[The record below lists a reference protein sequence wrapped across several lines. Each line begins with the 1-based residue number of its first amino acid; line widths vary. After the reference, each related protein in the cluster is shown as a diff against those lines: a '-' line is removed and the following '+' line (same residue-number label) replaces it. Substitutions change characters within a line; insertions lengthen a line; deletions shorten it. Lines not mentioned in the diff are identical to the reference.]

1 MGKIKSLISTAKKY
15 WDNPAEGNY
24 VPYKEIVNLG
34 AAGFGIHWAST
45 LANAI
50 GLSAANFIVGASI
63 GLQPVHLQIM
73 LILANIVGIP
83 IGIFRGWFFDN
94 HKMPGGK
101 FIPIILKT
109 PIPIAILSTLF
120 VWLPYENMDYWTKVV
135 VVWIVFMIISVF
147 VGFYNEA
154 FAFYKQV
161 ITPNAQERA
170 NVSSISQ
177 ILYSFAPTVT
187 SFVVPTIAG
196 LTWGMDNI
204 WTYRVIYPGFTIV
217 GLIVLFI
224 FTPKLKERIIVAKR
238 PVEYVSLMDSLREV
252 AKNKYFWIINLGGWL
267 GFLEGSSAVLVNW
280 TFNYS
285 DDGAHKVYMGLATTL
300 ISNAALWAMM
310 LAPFAIKLMGKRN
323 LLIVHNTINVVL
335 YAILLLVYKNVLLM
349 CVVVYLNTFINTFS
363 NVYTPNINADM
374 RDYHQWKTGVR
385 VDGLFTPLT
394 LIGTIIGFFT
404 GLVIPAIYEKMGLKE
419 DYTVL
424 YNDEMRNG
432 LFTVLIICSIVGSI
446 MNLIPY
452 LFYDLT
458 EKKHRGYVN
467 VLKIRAMF
475 EDYGNGELEDIQLV
489 EAMKIINGAKDN
501 LQKKSIDKS
510 MSKEKIKEIKR
521 YNEFV
526 EGLPI
531 VREELDKFNTERFRI
546 QLAKAEKT
554 LELGEVYLYADWKEE
569 MKMAKLLPKA
579 TAEEK
584 EIRTDAM
591 KLAREKKRS
600 YKLLVKHGKENLT
613 LPDERIPEEIKS
625 REINTSK
632 ERAKA
637 KAELKAYTKGVSVYR
652 RITKPY
658 NDARNLVVQAENYTH
673 LAEIEAMYEDAK
685 ARCEA
690 AALEAKSKASD
701 TNVEQVSTV
710 SVSENQT
717 TTIKNKYSDKQKVKE
732 IRKLLF
738 MRNMGRITKEEYKT
752 RVYSLF
758 E

>member
-1 MGKIKSLISTAKKY
+1 MGKIKGLINNVKQY
-15 WDNPAEGNY
+15 WNTPAEGNY

-34 AAGFGIHWAST
+34 VAGFGIHWAST
-45 LANAI
+45 LGNAI

-73 LILANIVGIP
+73 LIIANIVGIP
-83 IGIFRGWFFDN
+83 IGIFRGWYFDN
-94 HKMPGGK
+94 HKLPGGK
-101 FIPIILKT
+101 FIPIMLKT
-109 PIPIAILSTLF
+109 PIPIAVISTLF
-120 VWLPYENMDYWTKVV
+120 VWLPYENMEYWTKVV
-135 VVWIVFMIISVF
+135 VVWVGFMILSVF
-147 VGFYNEA
+147 LGFYNES

-187 SFVVPTIAG
+187 SLVVPTIAG

-252 AKNKYFWIINLGGWL
+252 AKNKYFWIINLGSWM
-267 GFLEGSSAVLVNW
+267 GFLEGSSAVIVNW
-280 TFNYS
+280 TFNYA

-335 YAILLLVYKNVLLM
+335 YAILFLVYKNVLLM
-349 CVVVYLNTFINTFS
+349 CVVVYLNTFVNTFS

-394 LIGTIIGFFT
+394 LIGTILGFFT
-404 GLVIPAIYEKMGLKE
+404 GLVLPAIYEKMGLKE
-419 DYTVL
+419 DYSVL
-424 YNDEMRNG
+424 YNDEMRNN
-432 LFTVLIICSIVGSI
+432 LFTVLIICSIIGSI

-475 EDYGNGELEDIQLV
+475 EDYGNGELEDAQLV
-489 EAMKIINGAKDN
+489 DAMKIIKGAKAD
-501 LQKKSIDKS
+501 LQKKIVDKS
-510 MSKEKIKEIKR
+510 LSKAEIKEIKK

-531 VREELDKFNTERFRI
+531 VKEELDKFNTERFKAKLVSAKNI
-546 QLAKAEKT
+546 VELGKIYLYSDWATEMAKAKN
-554 LELGEVYLYADWKEE
+554 
-569 MKMAKLLPKA
+569 MPNN

-584 EIRTDAM
+584 EIRADAIQ
-591 KLAREKKRS
+591 LAREKKRS
-600 YKLLVKHGKENLT
+600 YKLLMKHGEENLI
-613 LPDERIPEEIKS
+613 LPDEKLAEEIKN
-625 REINTSK
+625 REYTNEK
-632 ERAKA
+632 ERRQIK
-637 KAELKAYTKGVSVYR
+637 KELKTYTNGVSVYR

-658 NDARNLVVQAENYTH
+658 DDARNLIIQAENYTH
-673 LAEIEAMYEDAK
+673 LDEIEKLYE
-685 ARCEA
+685 
-690 AALEAKSKASD
+690 SI
-701 TNVEQVSTV
+701 V
-710 SVSENQT
+710 
-717 TTIKNKYSDKQKVKE
+717 
-732 IRKLLF
+732 
-738 MRNMGRITKEEYKT
+738 
-752 RVYSLF
+752 
-758 E
+758 

>member
-1 MGKIKSLISTAKKY
+1 MGKIKGLINNVKQHWNT
-15 WDNPAEGNY
+15 PAEGNY

-45 LANAI
+45 LGNAI

-73 LILANIVGIP
+73 LIIANIVGIP
-83 IGIFRGWFFDN
+83 IGIFRGWYFDN
-94 HKMPGGK
+94 HKLPGGK
-101 FIPIILKT
+101 FIPIMLKT
-109 PIPIAILSTLF
+109 PIPIAVISTLF
-120 VWLPYENMDYWTKVV
+120 VWLPYENMEYWTKVV
-135 VVWIVFMIISVF
+135 VVWIGFMILSIF
-147 VGFYNEA
+147 LGFYNEA
-154 FAFYKQV
+154 FAFFKQV

-187 SFVVPTIAG
+187 SLVVPTIAG

-204 WTYRVIYPGFTIV
+204 WTYRVVYPGFTIV

-252 AKNKYFWIINLGGWL
+252 AKNKYFWIINLGSWV

-285 DDGAHKVYMGLATTL
+285 DGGAHKVYMGLATTL

-323 LLIVHNTINVVL
+323 LLIVHNTINVFL
-335 YAILLLVYKNVLLM
+335 YLLLFFVYKNVLLM
-349 CVVVYLNTFINTFS
+349 CIVVYLNTFVNTFS

-394 LIGTIIGFFT
+394 LIGTILGFFT
-404 GLVIPAIYEKMGLKE
+404 GLVVPAIYEQMGLKE
-419 DYTVL
+419 DYSVL
-424 YNDEMRNG
+424 YNDEMRNN

-475 EDYGNGELEDIQLV
+475 EDYGNGELDNTQLID
-489 EAMKIINGAKDN
+489 AMNIIKGANEN
-501 LQKKSIDKS
+501 LQKKIIDKS
-510 MSKEKIKEIKR
+510 ALKLARKTKNKGAILAEKEKIREAKKH
-521 YNEFV
+521 NEYV
-526 EGLPI
+526 DGLPI
-531 VREELDKFNTERFRI
+531 VVEELNKFNTERYKAKLVSAKNTVALGEI
-546 QLAKAEKT
+546 YLYSNLKEEKNLAKR
-554 LELGEVYLYADWKEE
+554 
-569 MKMAKLLPKA
+569 LPKK
-579 TAEEK
+579 TEEEK
-584 EIRTDAM
+584 AIRADA
-591 KLAREKKRS
+591 LQLVREKKRS
-600 YKLLVKHGKENLT
+600 MKLLLKYGEENLV
-613 LPDERIPEEIKS
+613 LPDEKRAEEIRNREYNTEKER
-625 REINTSK
+625 REIK
-632 ERAKA
+632 K
-637 KAELKAYTKGVSVYR
+637 ELKAYTKGVSVYR

-658 NDARNLVVQAENYTH
+658 YDAKNLIIQAENYSH
-673 LAEIEAMYEDAK
+673 LDEIEKMYE
-685 ARCEA
+685 
-690 AALEAKSKASD
+690 
-701 TNVEQVSTV
+701 
-710 SVSENQT
+710 SVVNA
-717 TTIKNKYSDKQKVKE
+717 
-732 IRKLLF
+732 
-738 MRNMGRITKEEYKT
+738 
-752 RVYSLF
+752 
-758 E
+758 

>member
-1 MGKIKSLISTAKKY
+1 MGKIKSLIGNIKQY
-15 WDNPAEGNY
+15 WNTPAEGNY
-24 VPYKEIVNLG
+24 VPYKEIANLG
-34 AAGFGIHWAST
+34 VAGFGIHWAST

-50 GLSAANFIVGASI
+50 GLSASNFIVGASI
-63 GLQPVHLQIM
+63 GLQPVHLQVM
-73 LILANIVGIP
+73 LIFANIVGIP
-83 IGIFRGWFFDN
+83 IGVFRGWFFDN

-101 FIPIILKT
+101 FIPILLKT
-109 PIPIAILSTLF
+109 PIPIAIISTLF
-120 VWLPYENMDYWTKVV
+120 VWLPYEQMDYWTKVV
-135 VVWIVFMIISVF
+135 VVWFVFMILSVF
-147 VGFYNEA
+147 LGFYNEA
-154 FAFYKQV
+154 FTFYKQV

-170 NVSSISQ
+170 NVSSVSQ

-204 WTYRVIYPGFTIV
+204 WTYRVVYPGFTIV

-238 PVEYVSLMDSLREV
+238 PVEYVNLMDSLREV
-252 AKNKYFWIINLGGWL
+252 AKNKYFWIINLGSWV

-285 DDGAHKVYMGLATTL
+285 DDGAHKAYMGLATTL

-349 CVVVYLNTFINTFS
+349 CIVVYLNTFVNTFS

-394 LIGTIIGFFT
+394 LIGTILGFFT
-404 GLVIPAIYEKMGLKE
+404 GLVVPAIYEQMGLKD
-419 DYTVL
+419 DYSVL
-424 YNDEMRNG
+424 YNDEMRNN

-475 EDYGNGELEDIQLV
+475 EDYGNGELDNAQLID
-489 EAMKIINGAKDN
+489 AMNIIKGARAD
-501 LQKKSIDKS
+501 LQKKIVDKS
-510 MSKEKIKEIKR
+510 LSKAEIKEIKKH
-521 YNEFV
+521 NEFV
-526 EGLPI
+526 ESLPI
-531 VREELDKFNTERFRI
+531 VREELEKFNTERYKV
-546 QLAKAEKT
+546 QLETAKVTASK
-554 LELGEVYLYADWKEE
+554 GEVYLYSDWTLDRSR
-569 MKMAKLLPKA
+569 AKALPKA
-579 TAEEK
+579 TKEQK
-584 EIRTDAM
+584 EIRADAI
-591 KLAREKKRS
+591 KLSREKKRS
-600 YKLLVKHGKENLT
+600 YKLLMKYGEENLI
-613 LPDERIPEEIKS
+613 LPDEKRAEEIRNREYNTEKER
-625 REINTSK
+625 REIK
-632 ERAKA
+632 K
-637 KAELKAYTKGVSVYR
+637 ELKAYTKGVSVYR

-658 NDARNLVVQAENYTH
+658 YDAKNLIIQAENYSH
-673 LAEIEAMYEDAK
+673 LEEIEKLYE
-685 ARCEA
+685 
-690 AALEAKSKASD
+690 
-701 TNVEQVSTV
+701 
-710 SVSENQT
+710 SVVNA
-717 TTIKNKYSDKQKVKE
+717 
-732 IRKLLF
+732 
-738 MRNMGRITKEEYKT
+738 
-752 RVYSLF
+752 
-758 E
+758 

>member
-1 MGKIKSLISTAKKY
+1 MGKIKGLINNVKQY
-15 WDNPAEGNY
+15 WNTPAEGNY

-45 LANAI
+45 LGNAI

-73 LILANIVGIP
+73 LIIANIVGIP
-83 IGIFRGWFFDN
+83 IGIFRGWYFDN
-94 HKMPGGK
+94 HKLPGGK
-101 FIPIILKT
+101 FIPIMLKT
-109 PIPIAILSTLF
+109 PIPIAIISTLF
-120 VWLPYENMDYWTKVV
+120 VWLPYENMEYWTKVI
-135 VVWIVFMIISVF
+135 VVWIGFMILSIF
-147 VGFYNEA
+147 LGFYNEA
-154 FAFYKQV
+154 FAFFKQV

-187 SFVVPTIAG
+187 SLVVPTIAG

-238 PVEYVSLMDSLREV
+238 PVEYVSIMDSLREV

-267 GFLEGSSAVLVNW
+267 GFLEGSSAVIVNW

-323 LLIVHNTINVVL
+323 LLIVHNTINVFL
-335 YAILLLVYKNVLLM
+335 YLILFFVYKNVLLM
-349 CVVVYLNTFINTFS
+349 CIVVYLNTFVNTFS

-394 LIGTIIGFFT
+394 LIGTILGFFT
-404 GLVIPAIYEKMGLKE
+404 GLVLPAIYEKMGLKE
-419 DYTVL
+419 DYSVL
-424 YNDEMRNG
+424 YNDEMRNN

-475 EDYGNGELEDIQLV
+475 EDYGNDELENAQLID
-489 EAMKIINGAKDN
+489 AMKIIKGAKAD
-501 LQKKSIDKS
+501 LQKKIVDKS
-510 MSKEKIKEIKR
+510 LSKAEIKEIKK

-526 EGLPI
+526 DGLPI
-531 VREELDKFNTERFRI
+531 VKEELDKFNTERYK
-546 QLAKAEKT
+546 AKLVAAKNT
-554 LELGEVYLYADWKEE
+554 VELGEICLYSDWTIE
-569 MKMAKLLPKA
+569 MSKAKNMPDN

-584 EIRTDAM
+584 EIRADAIQ
-591 KLAREKKRS
+591 LAREKKRS
-600 YKLLVKHGKENLT
+600 YKLLVKYGEENLV
-613 LPDERIPEEIKS
+613 LPDEKRAEEIRN
-625 REINTSK
+625 REYTSEK
-632 ERAKA
+632 ERRQIRK
-637 KAELKAYTKGVSVYR
+637 ELKAYTDGVSVYR

-658 NDARNLVVQAENYTH
+658 DDARNLIIQAENYTH
-673 LAEIEAMYEDAK
+673 LDEIEKLYE
-685 ARCEA
+685 
-690 AALEAKSKASD
+690 SI
-701 TNVEQVSTV
+701 V
-710 SVSENQT
+710 
-717 TTIKNKYSDKQKVKE
+717 
-732 IRKLLF
+732 
-738 MRNMGRITKEEYKT
+738 
-752 RVYSLF
+752 
-758 E
+758 

>member
-1 MGKIKSLISTAKKY
+1 MGKINELIKSVKQY
-15 WDNPAEGNY
+15 WHSPAEGNY
-24 VPYKEIVNLG
+24 VPYKEVVNLG
-34 AAGFGIHWAST
+34 VAGFGIHWAST

-50 GLSAANFIVGASI
+50 GLSASNFIVGASI
-63 GLQPVHLQIM
+63 GLQPMHLQIM

-101 FIPIILKT
+101 FIPILLKT
-109 PIPIAILSTLF
+109 PIPIAVISTLF
-120 VWLPYENMDYWTKVV
+120 VWLPYENMEYWTKVI
-135 VVWIVFMIISVF
+135 VVWIGFMILSVF
-147 VGFYNEA
+147 LGFYNEA
-154 FAFYKQV
+154 FTFYKQV

-187 SFVVPTIAG
+187 SLVVPTIAG

-204 WTYRVIYPGFTIV
+204 WTYRVVYPGFTIV

-238 PVEYVSLMDSLREV
+238 PVEYVSLIDSLREV
-252 AKNKYFWIINLGGWL
+252 AKNKYFWIINLGSWV

-285 DDGAHKVYMGLATTL
+285 DGGAHKVYMGLATTL

-349 CVVVYLNTFINTFS
+349 CVVVYVNTFVNTFS

-394 LIGTIIGFFT
+394 LIGTILGFFT
-404 GLVIPAIYEKMGLKE
+404 GLVVPAIYEQMGLKE
-419 DYTVL
+419 DYSVL
-424 YNDEMRNG
+424 YNDEMRNN

-475 EDYGNGELEDIQLV
+475 EDYGNGELDNTQLID
-489 EAMKIINGAKDN
+489 AMKIIKGAKAD
-501 LQKKSIDKS
+501 LQKKDIDKS
-510 MSKEKIKEIKR
+510 ELKFAKKQKNKEAIQKAKAEIKEVRKH
-521 YNEFV
+521 NEFV
-526 EGLPI
+526 SGLPI
-531 VREELDKFNTERFRI
+531 VKEELDKFNTQRYKA
-546 QLAKAEKT
+546 QLVSAKDTVSK
-554 LELGEVYLYADWKEE
+554 GEVCLYADWKAE
-569 MKMAKLLPKA
+569 KRMAKRLPK
-579 TAEEK
+579 TAKEEK
-584 EIRTDAM
+584 LIRADAI
-591 KLAREKKRS
+591 KLSREKKRS
-600 YKLLVKHGKENLT
+600 YKLLKKYGAENLII
-613 LPDERIPEEIKS
+613 PDERIPEEIKN
-625 REINTSK
+625 REFANEQ
-632 ERAKA
+632 ERRQAKR
-637 KAELKAYTKGVSVYR
+637 ELKAYTKGVSVYR

-658 NDARNLVVQAENYTH
+658 YDAKNLIIQAENYSH
-673 LAEIEAMYEDAK
+673 LDEIEKMYE
-685 ARCEA
+685 
-690 AALEAKSKASD
+690 
-701 TNVEQVSTV
+701 
-710 SVSENQT
+710 SVANA
-717 TTIKNKYSDKQKVKE
+717 
-732 IRKLLF
+732 
-738 MRNMGRITKEEYKT
+738 
-752 RVYSLF
+752 
-758 E
+758 

>member
-1 MGKIKSLISTAKKY
+1 MGKIKGLISNVKQY
-15 WDNPAEGNY
+15 WNTPAEGNY
-24 VPYKEIVNLG
+24 VPYKEVVNLG
-34 AAGFGIHWAST
+34 VAGFGIHWAST

-50 GLSAANFIVGASI
+50 GLSASNFIVGASI

-73 LILANIVGIP
+73 LIIANIVGIP

-101 FIPIILKT
+101 FIPILLKT
-109 PIPIAILSTLF
+109 PIPIAVISTLF
-120 VWLPYENMDYWTKVV
+120 VWLPYENMEYWTKVI
-135 VVWIVFMIISVF
+135 VVWIGFMILSVF
-147 VGFYNEA
+147 LGFYNEA

-187 SFVVPTIAG
+187 SLVVPTIAG

-204 WTYRVIYPGFTIV
+204 WTYRVVYPGFTIV

-252 AKNKYFWIINLGGWL
+252 AKNKYFWIINLGSWV

-285 DDGAHKVYMGLATTL
+285 DGGAHKVYMGLATTL

-349 CVVVYLNTFINTFS
+349 CVVVYVNTFVNTFS

-394 LIGTIIGFFT
+394 LIGTILGFFT
-404 GLVIPAIYEKMGLKE
+404 GLVVPAIYEQMGLKE
-419 DYTVL
+419 DYSVL
-424 YNDEMRNG
+424 YNDEMRNN

-475 EDYGNGELEDIQLV
+475 EDYGNGELDNAQLID
-489 EAMKIINGAKDN
+489 AMNIIKGANEN
-501 LQKKSIDKS
+501 LQKKIIDKS
-510 MSKEKIKEIKR
+510 ALKLARKTKNKGAILAEKEKIREAKKH
-521 YNEFV
+521 NEYV
-526 EGLPI
+526 DGLPI
-531 VREELDKFNTERFRI
+531 VVEELNKFNTERYKAKLVSAKNTVALGEI
-546 QLAKAEKT
+546 YLYSNLKEEKNLAKR
-554 LELGEVYLYADWKEE
+554 
-569 MKMAKLLPKA
+569 LPKK
-579 TAEEK
+579 TEEEK
-584 EIRTDAM
+584 AIRADA
-591 KLAREKKRS
+591 LQLVREKKRS
-600 YKLLVKHGKENLT
+600 MKLLLKYGEENLV
-613 LPDERIPEEIKS
+613 LPDEKRAEEIRNREYNTEKER
-625 REINTSK
+625 REIK
-632 ERAKA
+632 K
-637 KAELKAYTKGVSVYR
+637 ELKAYTKGVSVYR

-658 NDARNLVVQAENYTH
+658 YDAKNLIIQAENYSH
-673 LAEIEAMYEDAK
+673 LDEIEKIYE
-685 ARCEA
+685 
-690 AALEAKSKASD
+690 
-701 TNVEQVSTV
+701 
-710 SVSENQT
+710 SVANA
-717 TTIKNKYSDKQKVKE
+717 
-732 IRKLLF
+732 
-738 MRNMGRITKEEYKT
+738 
-752 RVYSLF
+752 
-758 E
+758 

>member
-1 MGKIKSLISTAKKY
+1 MGKIKGLIGNIKQY
-15 WDNPAEGNY
+15 WNTPAEGNY
-24 VPYKEIVNLG
+24 VPYKEIANLG
-34 AAGFGIHWAST
+34 VAGFGIHWAST

-50 GLSAANFIVGASI
+50 GLSASNFIVGASI
-63 GLQPVHLQIM
+63 GLQPVHLQVM

-83 IGIFRGWFFDN
+83 IGVFRGWFFDN

-101 FIPIILKT
+101 FIPILLKT
-109 PIPIAILSTLF
+109 PIPIAIISTLF
-120 VWLPYENMDYWTKVV
+120 VWLPYEQMDYWTKVV
-135 VVWIVFMIISVF
+135 VVWIVFMILSVF
-147 VGFYNEA
+147 LGFYNEA
-154 FAFYKQV
+154 FTFYKQV

-170 NVSSISQ
+170 NVSSVSQ

-204 WTYRVIYPGFTIV
+204 WTYRVVYPGFTIV

-224 FTPKLKERIIVAKR
+224 FAPKLKERIIVAKR
-238 PVEYVSLMDSLREV
+238 PVEYVNLMDSLREV
-252 AKNKYFWIINLGGWL
+252 AKNKYFWIINLGSWV

-349 CVVVYLNTFINTFS
+349 CIVVYLNTFVNTFS

-394 LIGTIIGFFT
+394 LIGTILGFFT
-404 GLVIPAIYEKMGLKE
+404 GLVVPAIYEHMGLKD
-419 DYTVL
+419 DYSVL
-424 YNDEMRNG
+424 YNEEMRNN

-475 EDYGNGELEDIQLV
+475 EDYGNGELDNKQLID
-489 EAMKIINGAKDN
+489 AMNIIKGARAD
-501 LQKKSIDKS
+501 LQKKIVDKS
-510 MSKEKIKEIKR
+510 LSKAEIKEIKKH
-521 YNEFV
+521 NEFV
-526 EGLPI
+526 ESLPI
-531 VREELDKFNTERFRI
+531 VREELEKFNTERYKV
-546 QLAKAEKT
+546 QLETAKATASK
-554 LELGEVYLYADWKEE
+554 GEVYLYSDWTLDRSR
-569 MKMAKLLPKA
+569 AKALPKA
-579 TAEEK
+579 TKEQK
-584 EIRTDAM
+584 EIRADAI
-591 KLAREKKRS
+591 KLSREKKRS
-600 YKLLVKHGKENLT
+600 YKLLMKYGEENLI
-613 LPDERIPEEIKS
+613 LPDEKRAEEIRNREYNTEKER
-625 REINTSK
+625 REIK
-632 ERAKA
+632 K
-637 KAELKAYTKGVSVYR
+637 ELKAYTKGVSVYR

-658 NDARNLVVQAENYTH
+658 YDAKNLIIQAENYSH
-673 LAEIEAMYEDAK
+673 LDEIERLYESVVADA
-685 ARCEA
+685 
-690 AALEAKSKASD
+690 
-701 TNVEQVSTV
+701 
-710 SVSENQT
+710 
-717 TTIKNKYSDKQKVKE
+717 
-732 IRKLLF
+732 
-738 MRNMGRITKEEYKT
+738 
-752 RVYSLF
+752 
-758 E
+758 

>member
-1 MGKIKSLISTAKKY
+1 MGKINELLGTLKKY
-15 WDNPAEGNY
+15 WHTPAEGNY
-24 VPYKEIVNLG
+24 VPYKEITNLG
-34 AAGFGIHWAST
+34 VAGFGIHWAST

-63 GLQPVHLQIM
+63 GLQPVHLQVM

-101 FIPIILKT
+101 FIPILLKT
-109 PIPIAILSTLF
+109 PIPIAVISTLF
-120 VWLPYENMDYWTKVV
+120 VWLPYEQMDYWTKVI
-135 VVWIVFMIISVF
+135 VVWLVFMVLSVF
-147 VGFYNEA
+147 LGFYNEA

-187 SFVVPTIAG
+187 SLVVPTIAG

-252 AKNKYFWIINLGGWL
+252 AKNKYFWIINLGSWV

-323 LLIVHNTINVVL
+323 LLIVHNSINVVL

-349 CVVVYLNTFINTFS
+349 CVVVYLNTFVNTFS

-394 LIGTIIGFFT
+394 LIGTILGFFT
-404 GLVIPAIYEKMGLKE
+404 GLVVPAIYEEMGLKE
-419 DYTVL
+419 DYSVL
-424 YNDEMRNG
+424 YNEEMRNN

-475 EDYGNGELEDIQLV
+475 EDYGNGELEDNQLV
-489 EAMKIINGAKDN
+489 DAMSIIKAAQNGFEKKTVDKYALKLAKKNKDKEAIARAKVDIREA
-501 LQKKSIDKS
+501 KKH
-510 MSKEKIKEIKR
+510 
-521 YNEFV
+521 NEFV

-531 VREELDKFNTERFRI
+531 VKEELEKFSTDRYKAKLDSAKNTV
-546 QLAKAEKT
+546 A
-554 LELGEVYLYADWKEE
+554 LGEIYLYSDWEEE
-569 MKMAKLLPKA
+569 MAQAKQLPKN
-579 TAEEK
+579 TDEEK
-584 EIRTDAM
+584 EIRSDAM
-591 KLAREKKRS
+591 QLAREKKRS
-600 YKLLVKHGKENLT
+600 AKLLAKYGKENLV
-613 LPDERIPEEIKS
+613 LPDEKRAEEIKS
-625 REINTSK
+625 RDYNSEK
-632 ERAKA
+632 ERREIK
-637 KAELKAYTKGVSVYR
+637 KELKAYTDGVSIYR

-658 NDARNLVVQAENYTH
+658 NDAKNLIIQAENYAH
-673 LAEIEAMYEDAK
+673 LEDIEKMYEEALMK
-685 ARCEA
+685 A
-690 AALEAKSKASD
+690 
-701 TNVEQVSTV
+701 
-710 SVSENQT
+710 
-717 TTIKNKYSDKQKVKE
+717 
-732 IRKLLF
+732 
-738 MRNMGRITKEEYKT
+738 
-752 RVYSLF
+752 
-758 E
+758 

>member
-1 MGKIKSLISTAKKY
+1 MGKIKGLIGNIKQY
-15 WDNPAEGNY
+15 WNTPAEGNY
-24 VPYKEIVNLG
+24 VPYKEIANLG
-34 AAGFGIHWAST
+34 VAGFGIHWAST

-50 GLSAANFIVGASI
+50 GLSASNFIVGASI
-63 GLQPVHLQIM
+63 GLQPVHLQVM

-83 IGIFRGWFFDN
+83 IGVFRGWFFDN

-101 FIPIILKT
+101 FIPILLKT
-109 PIPIAILSTLF
+109 PIPIAIISTLF
-120 VWLPYENMDYWTKVV
+120 VWLPYEQMDYWTKVV
-135 VVWIVFMIISVF
+135 VVWIVFMILSVF
-147 VGFYNEA
+147 LGFYNEA
-154 FAFYKQV
+154 FTFYKQV

-170 NVSSISQ
+170 NVSSVSQ

-204 WTYRVIYPGFTIV
+204 WTYRVVYPGFTIV

-224 FTPKLKERIIVAKR
+224 FAPKLKERIIVAKR
-238 PVEYVSLMDSLREV
+238 PVEYVNLMDSLREV
-252 AKNKYFWIINLGGWL
+252 AKNKYFWIINLGSWV

-349 CVVVYLNTFINTFS
+349 CIVVYLNTFVNTFS

-394 LIGTIIGFFT
+394 LIGTILGFFT
-404 GLVIPAIYEKMGLKE
+404 GLVVPAIYEQMGLKD
-419 DYTVL
+419 DYSVL
-424 YNDEMRNG
+424 YNDEMRNN

-475 EDYGNGELEDIQLV
+475 EDYGNGELDNKQLID
-489 EAMKIINGAKDN
+489 AMNIIKGARAD
-501 LQKKSIDKS
+501 LQKKIVDKS
-510 MSKEKIKEIKR
+510 LSKAEIKEIKKH
-521 YNEFV
+521 NEFV
-526 EGLPI
+526 ESLPI
-531 VREELDKFNTERFRI
+531 VREELEKFNTERYKV
-546 QLAKAEKT
+546 QLETAKVTASK
-554 LELGEVYLYADWKEE
+554 GEVYLYSDWTLDRSR
-569 MKMAKLLPKA
+569 AKALPKA
-579 TAEEK
+579 TKEQK
-584 EIRTDAM
+584 EIRADAI
-591 KLAREKKRS
+591 KLSREKKRS
-600 YKLLVKHGKENLT
+600 YKLLMKYGEENLI
-613 LPDERIPEEIKS
+613 LPDENRAEEIRNREYNTEKER
-625 REINTSK
+625 REIK
-632 ERAKA
+632 K
-637 KAELKAYTKGVSVYR
+637 ELKAYTKGVSVYR

-658 NDARNLVVQAENYTH
+658 YDAKNLIIQAENYSH
-673 LAEIEAMYEDAK
+673 LDEIERIYESVVADA
-685 ARCEA
+685 
-690 AALEAKSKASD
+690 
-701 TNVEQVSTV
+701 
-710 SVSENQT
+710 
-717 TTIKNKYSDKQKVKE
+717 
-732 IRKLLF
+732 
-738 MRNMGRITKEEYKT
+738 
-752 RVYSLF
+752 
-758 E
+758 

>member
-1 MGKIKSLISTAKKY
+1 MGKVKSLINNIKQNWNT
-15 WDNPAEGNY
+15 PAEGNY

-34 AAGFGIHWAST
+34 VAGFGIHWAST

-63 GLQPVHLQIM
+63 GLQPVHLQVM

-101 FIPIILKT
+101 FIPIMLKT
-109 PIPIAILSTLF
+109 PIPIAIISTLF
-120 VWLPYENMDYWTKVV
+120 VWLPYEQMDYWTKVI
-135 VVWIVFMIISVF
+135 VVWIVFMILSVF
-147 VGFYNEA
+147 LGFYNEA

-170 NVSSISQ
+170 NVSSVSQ
-177 ILYSFAPTVT
+177 ILYSFAPTIT

-204 WTYRVIYPGFTIV
+204 WTYRVIYPGFTVV

-252 AKNKYFWIINLGGWL
+252 AKNKYFWIINLGSWV

-285 DDGAHKVYMGLATTL
+285 DGGAHKVYMGLATTL

-335 YAILLLVYKNVLLM
+335 YAILFFVYQNVLLM
-349 CVVVYLNTFINTFS
+349 CIVVYLNTFVNTFS

-394 LIGTIIGFFT
+394 LIGTVLGFFT
-404 GLVIPAIYEKMGLKE
+404 GLVVPAIYEKMGLKE
-419 DYTVL
+419 DYSVL
-424 YNDEMRNG
+424 YNDEMRNN

-475 EDYGNGELEDIQLV
+475 EDYGNGELEDKQLV
-489 EAMKIINGAKDN
+489 DAMKIINGARDN
-501 LQKKSIDKS
+501 LQKKAIDKS
-510 MSKEKIKEIKR
+510 ALKLAKKNKNKEAIQLAKADIRDAKKH
-521 YNEFV
+521 NEFV

-531 VREELDKFNTERFRI
+531 VKEELDKFNTERFK
-546 QLAKAEKT
+546 AKLVSAKNT
-554 LELGEVYLYADWKEE
+554 VELGKIYLYSDWKEE
-569 MKMAKLLPKA
+569 MAKAKSLPNN
-579 TAEEK
+579 TPEEK

-591 KLAREKKRS
+591 QLAREKKRS
-600 YKLLVKHGKENLT
+600 AKLLMKYGEENLI
-613 LPDERIPEEIKS
+613 LPDEKLQEEIKN
-625 REINTSK
+625 REYNTEK
-632 ERAKA
+632 ERRQIRK
-637 KAELKAYTKGVSVYR
+637 ELKAYTDGVSVYR

-658 NDARNLVVQAENYTH
+658 DDARNLLIQAENYTH
-673 LAEIEAMYEDAK
+673 LDEIEKLYENIIK
-685 ARCEA
+685 A
-690 AALEAKSKASD
+690 
-701 TNVEQVSTV
+701 
-710 SVSENQT
+710 
-717 TTIKNKYSDKQKVKE
+717 
-732 IRKLLF
+732 
-738 MRNMGRITKEEYKT
+738 
-752 RVYSLF
+752 
-758 E
+758 

>member
-1 MGKIKSLISTAKKY
+1 MGKINSLISNIKEHWNT
-15 WDNPAEGNY
+15 PAEGNY
-24 VPYKEIVNLG
+24 VPYKEVATIG
-34 AAGFGIHWAST
+34 IAGFGIHWAST

-101 FIPIILKT
+101 FIPILLKT
-109 PIPIAILSTLF
+109 PVPIAVISTLF
-120 VWLPYENMDYWTKVV
+120 VWLPYEQWDYRTKLV
-135 VVWIVFMIISVF
+135 VVWIGFMILSVF
-147 VGFYNEA
+147 LGFYNES

-161 ITPNAQERA
+161 VTPNAQERA

-177 ILYSFAPTVT
+177 ILYSLAPTIT

-204 WTYRVIYPGFTIV
+204 WTYRVIYPGFTVV

-252 AKNKYFWIINLGGWL
+252 AKNKYFWIINLGGWM
-267 GFLEGSSAVLVNW
+267 GFLEGASAVLVNW

-300 ISNAALWAMM
+300 ISNASLWAMM
-310 LAPFAIKLMGKRN
+310 LAPFAIKLLGKKN

-349 CVVVYLNTFINTFS
+349 CIVVYVNTFINTFS

-394 LIGTIIGFFT
+394 LIGTVLGFFT

-419 DYTVL
+419 DYSVL
-424 YNDEMRNG
+424 YNDEMRNN
-432 LFTVLIICSIVGSI
+432 LFTVLIICSIIGSI

-452 LFYDLT
+452 LFYDLS
-458 EKKHRGYVN
+458 EEKHRGYVN

-475 EDYGNGELEDIQLV
+475 EDYGNGDLDETQLV
-489 EAMKIINGAKDN
+489 DTMKIIEAAKN
-501 LQKKSIDKS
+501 NATKKLIDKTA
-510 MSKEKIKEIKR
+510 SKQEIREIKK

-526 EGLPI
+526 ESLPF
-531 VREELDKFNTERFRI
+531 VREELNKFNTERYKI
-546 QLAKAEKT
+546 KLNSAKAT
-554 LELGEVYLYADWKEE
+554 VVLGEVYLYDNWKEE
-569 MKMAKLLPKA
+569 KKTAKGLPKS
-579 TAEEK
+579 TKEEK
-584 EIRTDAM
+584 LIRADA
-591 KLAREKKRS
+591 LSLVREKKRS
-600 YKLLVKHGKENLT
+600 AKLLRKHGKENLT
-613 LPDERIPEEIKS
+613 IPDARIPEEIKN
-625 REINTSK
+625 RELNSEK
-632 ERAKA
+632 ERRQA

-658 NDARNLVVQAENYTH
+658 NDARNLIIQAENYTH
-673 LAEIEAMYEDAK
+673 LADIEKLYENVK
-685 ARCEA
+685 MRVE
-690 AALEAKSKASD
+690 KSS
-701 TNVEQVSTV
+701 
-710 SVSENQT
+710 
-717 TTIKNKYSDKQKVKE
+717 
-732 IRKLLF
+732 
-738 MRNMGRITKEEYKT
+738 
-752 RVYSLF
+752 
-758 E
+758 

>member
-1 MGKIKSLISTAKKY
+1 MGKIKSLIGNIKQY
-15 WDNPAEGNY
+15 WNTPAEGNY
-24 VPYKEIVNLG
+24 VPYKEIANLG
-34 AAGFGIHWAST
+34 VAGFGIHWAST

-50 GLSAANFIVGASI
+50 GLSASNFIVGASI
-63 GLQPVHLQIM
+63 GLQPVHLQVM
-73 LILANIVGIP
+73 LIFANIVGIP
-83 IGIFRGWFFDN
+83 IGVFRGWFFDN

-101 FIPIILKT
+101 FIPILLKT
-109 PIPIAILSTLF
+109 PIPIAIISTLF
-120 VWLPYENMDYWTKVV
+120 VWLPYEQMDYWTKVV
-135 VVWIVFMIISVF
+135 VVWFVFMILSVF
-147 VGFYNEA
+147 LGFYNEA
-154 FAFYKQV
+154 FTFYKQV

-170 NVSSISQ
+170 NVSSVSQ

-204 WTYRVIYPGFTIV
+204 WTYRVVYPGFTIV

-238 PVEYVSLMDSLREV
+238 PVEYVNLMDSLREV
-252 AKNKYFWIINLGGWL
+252 AKNKYFWIINLGSWV

-285 DDGAHKVYMGLATTL
+285 DDGAHKAYMGLATTL

-349 CVVVYLNTFINTFS
+349 CIVVYLNTFVNTFS

-394 LIGTIIGFFT
+394 LIGTILGFFT
-404 GLVIPAIYEKMGLKE
+404 GLVVPAIYEQMGLKD
-419 DYTVL
+419 DYSVL
-424 YNDEMRNG
+424 YNEEMRNN

-475 EDYGNGELEDIQLV
+475 EDYGNGELDNAQLID
-489 EAMKIINGAKDN
+489 AMNIIKGARAD
-501 LQKKSIDKS
+501 LQKKIVDKS
-510 MSKEKIKEIKR
+510 LSKAEIKEIKKH
-521 YNEFV
+521 NEFV
-526 EGLPI
+526 ESLPI
-531 VREELDKFNTERFRI
+531 VREELEKFNTERYKV
-546 QLAKAEKT
+546 QLETAKATASK
-554 LELGEVYLYADWKEE
+554 GEVYLYSDWTLDRSR
-569 MKMAKLLPKA
+569 AKALPKA
-579 TAEEK
+579 TKEQK
-584 EIRTDAM
+584 EIRADAI
-591 KLAREKKRS
+591 KLSREKKRS
-600 YKLLVKHGKENLT
+600 YKLLMKYGEENLI
-613 LPDERIPEEIKS
+613 LPDEKRAEEIRNREYNTEKER
-625 REINTSK
+625 REIK
-632 ERAKA
+632 K
-637 KAELKAYTKGVSVYR
+637 ELKAYTKGVSVYR

-658 NDARNLVVQAENYTH
+658 YDAKNLIIQAENYSH
-673 LAEIEAMYEDAK
+673 LDEIERLYESVVADA
-685 ARCEA
+685 
-690 AALEAKSKASD
+690 
-701 TNVEQVSTV
+701 
-710 SVSENQT
+710 
-717 TTIKNKYSDKQKVKE
+717 
-732 IRKLLF
+732 
-738 MRNMGRITKEEYKT
+738 
-752 RVYSLF
+752 
-758 E
+758 